1 MSSVLA
7 VSLPNPAGWLEQAK
21 KDPRLLQ
28 VAFLSF
34 FLTAG
39 LTVLHFDL
47 PLWQPPLILA
57 TACATQ
63 WAMTRLLRLP
73 SVGYSSVIISSL
85 GLSLLLRT
93 DLPWMLVLAA
103 FAAIASKFL
112 VRVRGKHIF
121 NPTNFG
127 LALAML
133 ITPHAWC
140 SPSQWGESTAAIAW
154 FAILGFA
161 VAHRAFRSD
170 ISLAFLASWIL
181 LKTARVLYLGQRGA
195 VLWHQLAV
203 GSLIIFTFFM
213 ISDPKTTPNSRAGRV
228 VFAVSVAALAF
239 YLQHGLWKY
248 NTLIWAL
255 LFLSPLVPLIDV
267 VLRGD
272 RFQWPG
278 PPRVSEA
285 PPERTSPLQ
294 FPGSTPPCSTRP
306 ISSALSRRPR
316 LPI

>member
-1 MSSVLA
+1 VA
-7 VSLPNPAGWLEQAK
+7 VIDRVK

-28 VAFLSF
+28 IAFLGS

-63 WAMTRLLRLP
+63 WGMTWLFKVP
-73 SVGYSSVIISSL
+73 PVGYLSAIISSL

-93 DLPWMLVLAA
+93 DLPWMAVLAA

-112 VRVRGKHIF
+112 VRTRGKHIF

-140 SPSQWGESTAAIAW
+140 SPSQWGESAVAIAW

-170 ISLAFLASWIL
+170 ISLAFLGTWFL
-181 LKTARVLYLGQRGA
+181 LKAARVLYLGQRSA

-228 VFAVSVAALAF
+228 LFAAGVAACAF
-239 YLQHGLWKY
+239 YMQHGLWKQ

-255 LFLSPLVPLIDV
+255 FFLSPLVPFIDII
-267 VLRGD
+267 LRGD

-278 PPRVSEA
+278 HPSRGREWGVIA
-285 PPERTSPLQ
+285 PGP
-294 FPGSTPPCSTRP
+294 
-306 ISSALSRRPR
+306 
-316 LPI
+316 